1 MMNAAWCVIDECVHR
16 TGTTWL
22 PPMASTD
29 RNVQVARHGRL
40 SVIVAA
46 VLAAKLCRC
55 AIGRL
60 ELLVEM
66 EMELKSM
73 EAVELSGCHLVL
85 FEVGGQAVS
94 PAVAVAA
101 SRLRPPR
108 WRACTCRRTQCQWWS
123 LSRS

>member
-1 MMNAAWCVIDECVHR
+1 
-16 TGTTWL
+16 
-22 PPMASTD
+22 MASTD

-73 EAVELSGCHLVL
+73 EAV
-85 FEVGGQAVS
+85 
-94 PAVAVAA
+94 
-101 SRLRPPR
+101 
-108 WRACTCRRTQCQWWS
+108 
-123 LSRS
+123 